1 VPSGDEIMTP
11 IDRIKSYH
19 SELTAQ
25 RRDFH
30 ANPEIGFTEHR
41 TSDIVAKEL
50 EALGIEVH
58 RGVGGTGVVGV
69 LREGN
74 GPVSVGLRA
83 DMDALPILEANDV
96 PYKST
101 RPGVM
106 HACGH
111 DGHTTM
117 LLGAARYLAETRNF
131 NGTVN
136 FIFQPAEEGLGGAQ
150 AMLKDALFE
159 RFPCDSVFGM
169 HNHPGLAVG
178 QFAIRPGTM
187 MAGGAF
193 FDIHVEGRGAHGA
206 RPEQSIDPVLV
217 ASYIV
222 VALQSI
228 VSRNVSA
235 LDSAVLSATAIK
247 GGDAYN
253 VIPQEAVVR
262 GTVRTFK
269 NETMDLVEANMT
281 RIAAGVAAA
290 FGATARVDFRKLFAP
305 LVNDAAETAL
315 FGDVA
320 ADLVGEANVERER
333 DLIMAS
339 EDFSFMLEKRP
350 GAYINI
356 GNGDTV
362 GSTPVHNPGYDFN
375 DAILPLGAAALAGI
389 VEKKLPRFVG

>member
-1 VPSGDEIMTP
+1 MSP
-11 IDRIKSYH
+11 IDRIRDYH
-19 SELTAQ
+19 AELTAR
-25 RRDFH
+25 RRDLH
-30 ANPEIGFTEHR
+30 AHPELGFEEHR

-58 RGVGGTGVVGV
+58 VGIGGTGIVGV

-74 GPVSVGLRA
+74 GPASIGLRA
-83 DMDALPILEANDV
+83 DMDALPILEANEV
-96 PYKST
+96 PYRST

-150 AMLKDALFE
+150 AMLRDELFA

-169 HNHPGLAVG
+169 HNHPGLPVG
-178 QFAIRPGTM
+178 RFAIRPGTM
-187 MAGGAF
+187 MAAGAF
-193 FDIHVEGRGAHGA
+193 FDIAVEGRGAHGA

-217 ASYIV
+217 ASHIV
-222 VALQSI
+222 TALQAI
-228 VSRNVSA
+228 VARNVDP
-235 LDSAVLSATAIK
+235 LDTAIVSATAIH

-253 VIPQEAVVR
+253 VIPQTAEIK
-262 GTVRTFK
+262 GTVRTFRS
-269 NETMDLVEANMT
+269 ETMTLVEDNMK
-281 RIAAGVAAA
+281 RIASGVAAA
-290 FGATARVDFRKLFAP
+290 FGATARVDFRRLFAP
-305 LVNDAAETAL
+305 LVNDAAETAA
-315 FGDVA
+315 FADVA
-320 ADLVGEANVERER
+320 AGIVGEENVDRAR
-333 DLIMAS
+333 SLIMAS
-339 EDFSFMLEKRP
+339 EDFSFMLQQCP

-362 GSTPVHNPGYDFN
+362 GSCPVHNPGYDFN
-375 DAILPLGAAALAGI
+375 DEILPLGAAALAGI

>member
-1 VPSGDEIMTP
+1 MTP
-11 IDRIKSYH
+11 IERIKSYH
-19 SELTAQ
+19 AQLTER

-30 ANPEIGFTEHR
+30 AHPELGFEEHR
-41 TSDIVAKEL
+41 TSDIVAQEL

-58 RGVGGTGVVGV
+58 RGIGGTGVVGV

-74 GPVSVGLRA
+74 GPVSIGLRA
-83 DMDALPILEANDV
+83 DMDALPILEANEI

-101 RPGVM
+101 KPGVM

-150 AMLKDALFE
+150 AMLKDELFA
-159 RFPCDSVFGM
+159 RFPCDTVFGM
-169 HNHPGLAVG
+169 HNHPGLPVG
-178 QFAIRPGTM
+178 KFAIRPGTM
-187 MAGGAF
+187 MAAGAF

-217 ASYIV
+217 ASHIV
-222 VALQSI
+222 TALQAI
-228 VSRNVSA
+228 VARNVDP
-235 LDSAVLSATAIK
+235 LDTAIVSATAIH

-253 VIPQEAVVR
+253 VIPQTAEIR
-262 GTVRTFK
+262 GTARAFK
-269 NETMDLVEANMT
+269 HETMTLVEENMKRT
-281 RIAAGVAAA
+281 AVGVAAA
-290 FGATARVDFRKLFAP
+290 FGATAQVDFRRLFAP
-305 LVNDAAETAL
+305 LVNDAAETKA
-315 FGDVA
+315 FADVA
-320 ADLVGEANVERER
+320 AELVGDQNVDRKR
-333 DLIMAS
+333 SLIMAS
-339 EDFSFMLEKRP
+339 EDFSFMLEQRP

-362 GSTPVHNPGYDFN
+362 GSCPVHNPGYDFN
-375 DAILPLGAAALAGI
+375 DEILPIGAAALAGI

>member
-1 VPSGDEIMTP
+1 MKPIEHISG
-11 IDRIKSYH
+11 YH
-19 SELTAQ
+19 AELTAIRQ
-25 RRDFH
+25 DIH
-30 ANPEIGFTEHR
+30 ANPELGFDEHR
-41 TSDIVAKEL
+41 TSDIVAKKL

-74 GPVSVGLRA
+74 GPVSIGLRA
-83 DMDALPILEANDV
+83 DMDALPILEANEL

-101 RPGVM
+101 KPGVM

-150 AMLKDALFE
+150 AMLKDELFA
-159 RFPCDSVFGM
+159 RFPCDTVFGM
-169 HNHPGLAVG
+169 HNHPGMPVG
-178 QFAIRPGTM
+178 KFAIRPGTM

-193 FDIHVEGRGAHGA
+193 FDIHVEGRGSHGA
-206 RPEQSIDPVLV
+206 RPEQSIDSVLV
-217 ASYIV
+217 ACHIV
-222 VALQSI
+222 TALQSI
-228 VSRNVSA
+228 VSRNISA
-235 LDSAVLSATAIK
+235 LDSAVMSATAIK
-247 GGDAYN
+247 SGDAYN
-253 VIPQEAVVR
+253 VIPQTAEIK
-262 GTVRTFK
+262 GTVRTFTNK
-269 NETMDLVEANMT
+269 AMDTVEENMT
-281 RIAAGVAAA
+281 RIATGVAAA
-290 FGATARVDFRKLFAP
+290 FGATANVDFRRLFAP
-305 LVNDAAETAL
+305 LVNNADETAV
-315 FGDVA
+315 FADVA
-320 ADLVGEANVERER
+320 AELVGEQNVDRER

-339 EDFSFMLEKRP
+339 EDFSFMLEAKP

-362 GSTPVHNPGYDFN
+362 GSCPVHNPGYNFN
-375 DAILPLGAAALAGI
+375 DEILPIGSAALAGI